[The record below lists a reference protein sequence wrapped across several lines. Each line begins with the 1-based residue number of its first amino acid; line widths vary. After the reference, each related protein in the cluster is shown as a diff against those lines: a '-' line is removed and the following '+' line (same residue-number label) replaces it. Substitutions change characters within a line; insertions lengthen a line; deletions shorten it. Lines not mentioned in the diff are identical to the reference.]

1 MSWVWIRAS
10 WCLIMVSL
18 SYLTDWLCHYHSIS
32 LPLLPTVQLLLY
44 WAMRKR
50 FSISLKI
57 KNRKRDI
64 RRFRT
69 KSFVTFF
76 RSFYDSHLPWGR
88 VIICYKILPPP
99 PLYPLKFKGLYFL
112 STTQQ
117 KKKSAR
123 ISNENDL
130 ERFLVEQKPTGVPQL
145 VSFGAASF
153 ALKGIL
159 PTSNFVQG
167 K

>member
-1 MSWVWIRAS
+1 MSDNGIIII
-10 WCLIMVSL
+10 LDG
-18 SYLTDWLCHYHSIS
+18 LT
-32 LPLLPTVQLLLY
+32 LPLSFHLSATIANSSAFTLLSHEKEVLN
-44 WAMRKR
+44 
-50 FSISLKI
+50 FTKI

>member
-1 MSWVWIRAS
+1 
-10 WCLIMVSL
+10 MVLL
-18 SYLTDWLCHYHSIS
+18 SSLTDWLCHYHSIS

-76 RSFYDSHLPWGR
+76 RSFYDSRLPWGR

-99 PLYPLKFKGLYFL
+99 PLYPLKFKGLYFFIDH
-112 STTQQ
+112 STEE
-117 KKKSAR
+117 K
-123 ISNENDL
+123 ISPNF
-130 ERFLVEQKPTGVPQL
+130 ERKWLWTISGGTKANRSSSISFLWRCIFRPERHFTDEQLCPREVM
-145 VSFGAASF
+145 
-153 ALKGIL
+153 
-159 PTSNFVQG
+159 QG
-167 K
+167 PYLL